1 MTRLFKLSLCPLFND
16 IDADTLTE
24 LESRVRWRHLL
35 SEDVVCRKGDPSD
48 GLFILLEGQLLVY
61 DLLHNGQEVSLS
73 VVTPGAFFG
82 ELSVIDLLP
91 RTAFIKAT
99 QPSLVGLLPLEFA
112 QAFFF
117 TQPQLAKRVME
128 HLVGKVREMTIQR
141 VLLGLPQAFQR
152 VCAWLTHSKTLGADG
167 AWGVRLVPKQ
177 SDLANMLNTSRET
190 VSRSFARLVRDG
202 VISKQGE
209 AVLVLQAD
217 ELDRLAQE
225 DSPPLLNPPRQKSI

>member
-1 MTRLFKLSLCPLFND
+1 MSRLSKLSLCPLFND
-16 IDADTLTE
+16 IDADALAE

-35 SEDVVCRKGDPSD
+35 PEDVVCRKGDPSD

-73 VVTPGAFFG
+73 VVTPGSFFG

-91 RTAFIKAT
+91 RTAFIKAS
-99 QPSLVGLLPLEFA
+99 QPSVVGLLPLHFA
-112 QAFFF
+112 QSFFF
-117 TQPQLAKRVME
+117 TQPPLAKRVME

-152 VCAWLTHSKTLGADG
+152 VCAWLTHSKSMGPNG
-167 AWGVRLVPKQ
+167 FWQVSLVPKQ

-190 VSRSFARLVRDG
+190 VSRSFARLLRDG
-202 VISKQGE
+202 VIDKQGE
-209 AVLVLQAD
+209 SVRILQPD

-225 DSPPLLNPPRQKSI
+225 DSPPLLNPPRHKAV